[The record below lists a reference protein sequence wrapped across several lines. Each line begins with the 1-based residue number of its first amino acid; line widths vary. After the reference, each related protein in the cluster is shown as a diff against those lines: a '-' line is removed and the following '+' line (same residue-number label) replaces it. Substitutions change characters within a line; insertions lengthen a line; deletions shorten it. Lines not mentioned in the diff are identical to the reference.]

1 MSVDAEGRVYQD
13 FYRMA
18 LENESQIE
26 TQKLLTTLK
35 REGMAFARGLRW
47 RTEEG
52 WTGREGGREEGGR
65 MEGADSSVSGGSL
78 SLTHSSSF
86 PPSFSFS
93 RCAGQGSAR
102 QRCRGH

>member
-13 FYRMA
+13 FYWMA
-18 LENESQIE
+18 LENESRIE

-52 WTGREGGREEGGR
+52 WTGREGGREGGR

-78 SLTHSSSF
+78 SLTLSFLF

-93 RCAGQGSAR
+93 RRAGQGSAR
-102 QRCRGH
+102 QGLRGH

>member
-1 MSVDAEGRVYQD
+1 VSVDAEGRVYQD

-18 LENESQIE
+18 LENESRIE

-52 WTGREGGREEGGR
+52 WTGRKGGREGKAGERGGGQEGGRFVNEL
-65 MEGADSSVSGGSL
+65 SGGL
-78 SLTHSSSF
+78 
-86 PPSFSFS
+86 
-93 RCAGQGSAR
+93 
-102 QRCRGH
+102 

>member
-1 MSVDAEGRVYQD
+1 MSVDAEGRVHQD

-18 LENESQIE
+18 LENESRIE

-52 WTGREGGREEGGR
+52 WT
-65 MEGADSSVSGGSL
+65 S
-78 SLTHSSSF
+78 
-86 PPSFSFS
+86 
-93 RCAGQGSAR
+93 
-102 QRCRGH
+102 